1 MDAVIIGKLLGF
13 AMIMT
18 RISAFFLVGPIFG
31 TPSIPQTIKIS
42 VIVLLSIFFSLINP
56 PVAAAQQASAIQAIL
71 LLGSEATYGLALGV
85 ITSVL
90 FATVQLAGRI
100 AEDQMGLTMA
110 EMLDPLTG
118 EQGLPIATLL
128 ELIFSIAFLA
138 ANGHHLLLKI
148 LHHSFE
154 LFPAGQIPSIA
165 TLTGNI
171 YEATAMML
179 AAALQLAAPILAALL
194 VLLVI
199 LALLAR
205 FVPEMEIFFISF
217 PLRIAAGLIMLI
229 ALMPFIDGF
238 VSETAKMMA
247 KILPL

>member
-13 AMIMT
+13 AMVMT
-18 RISAFFLVGPIFG
+18 RISAFFLVAPIFG
-31 TPSIPQTIKIS
+31 TPSIPQTMKVS
-42 VIVLLSIFFSLINP
+42 AIVLLSVFFSLINP
-56 PVAAAQQASAIQAIL
+56 PVAAAQQASAIQAML

-85 ITSVL
+85 ITGVL

-118 EQGLPIATLL
+118 EQSLPIATLL
-128 ELIFSIAFLA
+128 ELVFTIAFLA
-138 ANGHHLLLKI
+138 ANGHHLLLKVM
-148 LHHSFE
+148 HHSFE

-171 YEATAMML
+171 YEATTMML
-179 AAALQLAAPILAALL
+179 TAALQLAAPILAALL

-199 LALLAR
+199 LALLAKV
-205 FVPEMEIFFISF
+205 VPEMEIFFISF
-217 PLRIAAGLIMLI
+217 PLRIAVGLIMLI
-229 ALMPFIDGF
+229 AMMPFIDDF

>member
-1 MDAVIIGKLLGF
+1 VDAIIIEKLLGF
-13 AMIMT
+13 VMVMT
-18 RISAFFLVGPIFG
+18 RILAFFLVVPIFG
-31 TPSIPQTIKIS
+31 APSIPQTIKIS
-42 VIVLLSIFFSLINP
+42 ATMFLSVFFSLINP
-56 PVAAAQQASAIQAIL
+56 PVAAAQQVSATQAML

-85 ITSVL
+85 IVSVL
-90 FATVQLAGRI
+90 FATVKLAGRI

-110 EMLDPLTG
+110 EMLDPLTD

-128 ELIFSIAFLA
+128 ELVFTIAFLA
-138 ANGHHLLLKI
+138 ANGHHLLLKV
-148 LHHSFE
+148 LQHSFE
-154 LFPAGQIPSIA
+154 LFPAGQMPSIA

-179 AAALQLAAPILAALL
+179 AASLQLAAPILAALL

-199 LALLAR
+199 LALLAKV
-205 FVPEMEIFFISF
+205 VPEMDIFFISF
-217 PLRIAAGLIMLI
+217 PLRIAVGLIMLI

>member
-1 MDAVIIGKLLGF
+1 MDAVIIEKLLGF
-13 AMIMT
+13 AMVMT
-18 RISAFFLVGPIFG
+18 RISAFFLVAPIFG

-42 VIVLLSIFFSLINP
+42 AIILLSVFFSMINP
-56 PVAAAQQASAIQAIL
+56 PAVTAQQASAIQAIL
-71 LLGSEATYGLALGV
+71 LLSSEATYGLALGI
-85 ITSVL
+85 ITSIL
-90 FATVQLAGRI
+90 FATVKLAGRI

-110 EMLDPLTG
+110 EMLDPLTD

-128 ELIFSIAFLA
+128 ELVFTIAFLA
-138 ANGHHLLLKI
+138 ANGHHLLLKV

-171 YEATAMML
+171 YEATIMML

-194 VLLVI
+194 VLLVVLAI
-199 LALLAR
+199 LAKL
-205 FVPEMEIFFISF
+205 VPDMETFFISF
-217 PLRIAAGLIMLI
+217 PLRIAVGFIMLI